1 MSASDDIVKL
11 LPELAAGLRGSARHE
26 ELLRRRPALSLT
38 PRQMA
43 AFVQLAGGPQTMTEF
58 AHGMGVGRAAATE
71 LVERLAQKGLVLRE
85 RDHLDRRVLMVRLS
99 DEAALDARVVVGDLR
114 RRVERALAAVPE
126 PSHGS
131 VVAFLRQLVAALH
144 TSRR

>member
-1 MSASDDIVKL
+1 MILVTGATGFVGRRLIRRL
-11 LPELAAGLRGSARHE
+11 GELPGLEVRV
-26 ELLRRRPALSLT
+26 LLRPGSDL
-38 PRQMA
+38 
-43 AFVQLAGGPQTMTEF
+43 
-58 AHGMGVGRAAATE
+58 
-71 LVERLAQKGLVLRE
+71 ERLPHGVAVHAMIGDVCG
-85 RDHLDRRVLMVRLS
+85 HGP